1 MPARPRGLLEPC
13 AATSGKHGSEG
24 ASAQQCAGAT
34 RPNLTA
40 IPSRDW
46 YRFSVS
52 TRAPTWGY
60 AHTSEIMEEPS
71 VSNATE
77 TEKSADEIR
86 RALRDLIILQLV
98 PLEEDELSDDA
109 QLVDDVLDSLGIAE
123 LAIFIEDEI
132 GRPLDESEE
141 TRSTFA
147 TINSIV
153 EFIVKNR

>member
-1 MPARPRGLLEPC
+1 
-13 AATSGKHGSEG
+13 
-24 ASAQQCAGAT
+24 
-34 RPNLTA
+34 
-40 IPSRDW
+40 
-46 YRFSVS
+46 
-52 TRAPTWGY
+52 
-60 AHTSEIMEEPS
+60 MEEPS
-71 VSNATE
+71 VSKATE
-77 TEKSADEIR
+77 TVKSADEIR

>member
-1 MPARPRGLLEPC
+1 M
-13 AATSGKHGSEG
+13 SE
-24 ASAQQCAGAT
+24 
-34 RPNLTA
+34 
-40 IPSRDW
+40 
-46 YRFSVS
+46 
-52 TRAPTWGY
+52 
-60 AHTSEIMEEPS
+60 
-71 VSNATE
+71 ATE
-77 TEKSADEIR
+77 TVKSADEIR
-86 RALRDLIILQLV
+86 RGLRDLIILQLV

>member
-1 MPARPRGLLEPC
+1 
-13 AATSGKHGSEG
+13 
-24 ASAQQCAGAT
+24 
-34 RPNLTA
+34 
-40 IPSRDW
+40 
-46 YRFSVS
+46 VS
-52 TRAPTWGY
+52 K
-60 AHTSEIMEEPS
+60 
-71 VSNATE
+71 ATE
-77 TEKSADEIR
+77 TFKSADEIR
-86 RALRDLIILQLV
+86 RGLRDLIISQLV

>member
-1 MPARPRGLLEPC
+1 
-13 AATSGKHGSEG
+13 
-24 ASAQQCAGAT
+24 
-34 RPNLTA
+34 
-40 IPSRDW
+40 
-46 YRFSVS
+46 VS
-52 TRAPTWGY
+52 K
-60 AHTSEIMEEPS
+60 
-71 VSNATE
+71 ATE
-77 TEKSADEIR
+77 TFKSADEIR
-86 RALRDLIILQLV
+86 RGLRDLIISQLV

-123 LAIFIEDEI
+123 LAVFIEDEI

>member
-1 MPARPRGLLEPC
+1 M
-13 AATSGKHGSEG
+13 SK
-24 ASAQQCAGAT
+24 
-34 RPNLTA
+34 
-40 IPSRDW
+40 
-46 YRFSVS
+46 
-52 TRAPTWGY
+52 
-60 AHTSEIMEEPS
+60 
-71 VSNATE
+71 ATE
-77 TEKSADEIR
+77 TFKSADEIR
-86 RALRDLIILQLV
+86 RGLRDLIISQLV

-123 LAIFIEDEI
+123 LAVFIEDEI

>member
-1 MPARPRGLLEPC
+1 M
-13 AATSGKHGSEG
+13 
-24 ASAQQCAGAT
+24 
-34 RPNLTA
+34 
-40 IPSRDW
+40 
-46 YRFSVS
+46 
-52 TRAPTWGY
+52 WGH

-71 VSNATE
+71 VSNTTE

-153 EFIVKNR
+153 EFILKNR